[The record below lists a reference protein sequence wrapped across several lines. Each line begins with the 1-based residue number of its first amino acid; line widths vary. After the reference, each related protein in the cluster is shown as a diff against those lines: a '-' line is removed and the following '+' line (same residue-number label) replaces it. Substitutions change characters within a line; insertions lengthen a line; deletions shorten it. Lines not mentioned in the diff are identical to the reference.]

1 MRTALLVFITSMSLI
16 AGDTVLRDYPMPDVK
31 ASIQIPEGWSA
42 TTENEDGVFVYHFGK
57 NGKKSDTEAAAITLS
72 VTTKVPERTEQSPAA
87 YAAALVDM
95 PQDDGTSAPVQKSE
109 FNGLPSLRS
118 EYDFEGDN
126 GKMRA
131 VNVAIPNDKTGTLYF
146 FAWQS
151 PMDEALEMEAIRE
164 KILASAK
171 FDLSF

>member
-1 MRTALLVFITSMSLI
+1 MRTALLIFFTSVSLI
-16 AGDTVLRDYPMPDVK
+16 AGDAALNDHPLPDVK
-31 ASIQIPEGWSA
+31 ASLQIPEGWTA

-57 NGKKSDTEAAAITLS
+57 PGTPEAASITLS

-95 PQDDGTSAPVQKSE
+95 PQDDGTSAPVQKGE
-109 FNGLPSLRS
+109 LNGLPSLRS
-118 EYDFEGDN
+118 EYDFDGDT

-131 VNVAIPNDKTGTLYF
+131 VNIAIPNNKTGTLYF
-146 FAWQS
+146 FAWQA
-151 PMDEALEMEAIRE
+151 PVDEALEIEALRE

-171 FDLSF
+171 FDPSF